1 MRDGNVEKKSVIL
14 YTLFFYTYPGYIQ
27 CFLLFIL
34 DVFKDY
40 WSSENRGKNRSWT
53 KRKLDWY
60 VPIFYIQS
68 LKLFREASRIN
79 FLIISHPHST
89 ESRFSSLQ
97 HEHDKW
103 VVQDTILGSY
113 HHPLVADAAKN
124 AWLGFQIIEKNWKNI
139 DSRKFEPLRPFYIP
153 NKN

>member
-1 MRDGNVEKKSVIL
+1 MSLKITGHPKTEAKTEVE
-14 YTLFFYTYPGYIQ
+14 Q
-27 CFLLFIL
+27 
-34 DVFKDY
+34 
-40 WSSENRGKNRSWT
+40 

-97 HEHDKW
+97 NEHDKW
-103 VVQDTILGSY
+103 
-113 HHPLVADAAKN
+113 LVHTPREN
-124 AWLGFQIIEKNWKNI
+124 GFDPQIIFLTLKC
-139 DSRKFEPLRPFYIP
+139 YQ
-153 NKN
+153 

>member
-1 MRDGNVEKKSVIL
+1 MSLKITGHPKTEAKTEVE
-14 YTLFFYTYPGYIQ
+14 Q
-27 CFLLFIL
+27 
-34 DVFKDY
+34 
-40 WSSENRGKNRSWT
+40 

-97 HEHDKW
+97 NEHDKW
-103 VVQDTILGSY
+103 LVQDTILRSY
-113 HHPLVADAAKN
+113 HHALVADAAKN
-124 AWLGFQIIEKNWKNI
+124 A
-139 DSRKFEPLRPFYIP
+139 
-153 NKN
+153 